1 MRLEETGMR
10 NLAVACLTGLMV
22 APLLAD
28 RGELVK
34 WDQLG
39 PGSGW
44 GGASF
49 ACYDTPN
56 NAVTADDFFCDGTL
70 PIITGIE
77 FYGWSYYGEANY
89 VDGFRI
95 SFWTDVPGTSEDDGH
110 PGDLLYQAEVG
121 YEYLGENHFKI
132 DLPEE
137 LWFYQGSEEQILWIS
152 IQGVM
157 TTDDIPDAFY
167 WEFLEP
173 GHGWGDGA
181 AFTSDYWNYPPWY
194 NWGWMTPDAPTVY
207 EGAFPDGWYASADM
221 RFLLTGVPEPASICL
236 FGLCLVLLHR
246 R

>member
-1 MRLEETGMR
+1 MR
-10 NLAVACLTGLMV
+10 NLAVACLTALMV

-28 RGELVK
+28 RDDLVK

-39 PGSGW
+39 PGSAW

-49 ACYDTPN
+49 ACHDTPN

-70 PIITGIE
+70 PTITGIE

-89 VDGFRI
+89 VDAFRI

-132 DLPEE
+132 DLPED

-207 EGAFPDGWYASADM
+207 EGSFPDGWYASADM

-236 FGLCLVLLHR
+236 FGLGLVLLHR